1 MTAGNNSFLAEKP
14 IKSLIWKFA
23 LPSIASQLINA
34 VYNIVDQIFV
44 GWGIG
49 DLGIAAITVVFPLAS
64 ITTALSVLF
73 GSGGAAKFSLLL
85 GEGKED
91 EAGGIIGNAISLMLL
106 IGTTLALGSILFL
119 KPLLFFFG
127 ATDLIMPYARPYAL
141 IICLGIPFGIFSTA
155 VSYYI
160 RADGSPIYSSAVLLS
175 GAIFNI
181 IFDPIFLFV
190 FDMGIEGIALAT
202 ILGQILSSLLAAHYL
217 LRKFKTIKLGKKDFS
232 PRFKN
237 IKAISSLGISAFTNH
252 FLATVVQIVS
262 ANSLKHYG
270 AISKYGS
277 EIAIAASG
285 AVSKAMIVFMSC
297 IIGVALGCQPIYGYN
312 YGSKR
317 YDRVK
322 ETYLLAIR
330 YSSTVAVIAFFIL
343 QLFPRPILS
352 LFGSA
357 NPLFYEFGSR
367 YIRIFLFMTFVNA
380 LQPTTAI
387 FFTSLGKAH
396 VGFWLALLRQGVL
409 LLPLMLILPRFLG
422 IDGLLYAG
430 PVTDGI
436 AAIVVSILGLR
447 QLGVLTRMQELA
459 VPWRNVFGG
468 DERT

>member
-1 MTAGNNSFLAEKP
+1 MPAGNNSFLAEKP
-14 IKSLIWKFA
+14 IKQLIWKFA
-23 LPSIASQLINA
+23 LPSIASQLVNA

-49 DLGIAAITVVFPLAS
+49 DLGIAAITIVFPLAS
-64 ITTALSVLF
+64 LTTAFSVLF
-73 GSGGAAKFSLLL
+73 GSGAAARFSLLM

-91 EAGGIIGNAISLMLL
+91 EARGIIGNGISFMLL
-106 IGTTLALGSILFL
+106 LGTLIALGSMLFL
-119 KPLLFFFG
+119 QPLLSFFG
-127 ATDLIMPYARPYAL
+127 ATDLIMPYAQPYAL
-141 IICLGIPFGIFSTA
+141 IICLGIPFGIFSA
-155 VSYYI
+155 GASFYI
-160 RADGSPIYSSAVLLS
+160 RADGSPVYSSAVLLS

-202 ILGQILSSLLAAHYL
+202 ILGQILSSLLAAYYL
-217 LRKFKTIKLGKKDFS
+217 FRKFRTFRLSKSDFFLKF
-232 PRFKN
+232 RNF
-237 IKAISSLGISAFTNH
+237 KAISSLGISSFTTH
-252 FLATVVQIVS
+252 LLATIVQIVS

-270 AISKYGS
+270 AGSRYGS

-285 AVSKAMIVFMSC
+285 AVSKSMIVFMSC
-297 IIGVALGCQPIYGYN
+297 IIGIALGCQPIYGYN
-312 YGSKR
+312 YGSRR

-330 YSSTVAVIAFFIL
+330 YGSTVAVIAFLVL

-352 LFGSA
+352 LFGSSD
-357 NPLFYEFGSR
+357 PLFYEFGSR

-409 LLPLMLILPRFLG
+409 LLPLMLTLPHFLG
-422 IDGLLYAG
+422 IDGLLFAG
-430 PVTDGI
+430 PITDGI
-436 AAIVVSILGLR
+436 AAIVVIILGLR
-447 QLGVLTRMQELA
+447 QVRTLTELQEQSA
-459 VPWRNVFGG
+459 SADTV
-468 DERT
+468 